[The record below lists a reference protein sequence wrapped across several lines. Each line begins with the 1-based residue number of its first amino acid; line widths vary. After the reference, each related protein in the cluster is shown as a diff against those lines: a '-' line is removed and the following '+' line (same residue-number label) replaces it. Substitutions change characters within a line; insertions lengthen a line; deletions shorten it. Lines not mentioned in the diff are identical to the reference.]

1 LGWVLWVTLRP
12 QQVQG
17 FIPVPQ
23 RWQVERTFGWWNR
36 YRHLSKDDELKPQ
49 TTESFIYL
57 AMIRIMVRRLV

>member
-36 YRHLSKDDELKPQ
+36 YRHLSKD
-49 TTESFIYL
+49 Y
-57 AMIRIMVRRLV
+57 